1 MQLQDEDFIT
11 LKNNTE
17 LILFYNI
24 SLFNKC
30 NVSQIFV
37 DYPLMAV
44 DVKVGTEISIAA
56 DEIILKCI
64 HIVDETSIQCVVTK
78 TGKLASMSDVSFR
91 NIRRSG
97 PLVTKRDFEIVKFA
111 LEFQVCFCFI

>member
-1 MQLQDEDFIT
+1 
-11 LKNNTE
+11 
-17 LILFYNI
+17 
-24 SLFNKC
+24 
-30 NVSQIFV
+30 
-37 DYPLMAV
+37 MAV